1 MSAVL
6 ERPTG
11 PLAVAAAHT
20 AVDGLLAGDL
30 TRLPEDQLLELVRDT
45 ERLRR
50 RLAAVGHAQVL
61 EIERR
66 GLPAAQQIRTLG
78 QFLRGLLRLDPGE
91 AAGRVRAA
99 EAAGARRALTGEL
112 LAPIYPAVAAAQ
124 ADGEISERHAHVVV
138 DTIEKLPDEV
148 QAEHGSRIETELVGY
163 CAQFEPGQV
172 AKLGIRIAAYY
183 DPDGRLKDV
192 DYRAQHRDLTV
203 RQRADG
209 SCSVMGEGTAELA
222 EFLLLT
228 LDAFGKPTPEVDG
241 LKDPRTAGQRRHDAL
256 LQALKLNVRARA
268 LPSVAGVTATVVLTM
283 SAEDFERRRG
293 LARTAHGALIPV
305 PEAMRMTAGEYRLM
319 NVVIDRTKGITAYSS
334 TARLHSEL
342 QRLARAAVDGGC
354 TFPNCPAPPGWCE
367 MDHVIDH
374 ADGGPTRVDLAV
386 LACHPHNE
394 AKKRGWTSNLI
405 NGRGAWIPPA
415 WVDRDRRP
423 RFNHLHDTHPPD
435 PGPLDTGRPDADPL
449 RTHPPD
455 TGPDSPVTPVG

>member
-6 ERPTG
+6 EQSTG
-11 PLAVAAAHT
+11 LVDVAAAHA
-20 AVDGLLAGDL
+20 AVDGLLGADL
-30 TRLPEDQLLELVRDT
+30 TRLPESDLLDLVRDT

-99 EAAGARRALTGEL
+99 EAAGKRRTLTGEL
-112 LAPIYPAVAAAQ
+112 LAPIYRAVSTAQ
-124 ADGEISERHAHVVV
+124 ADGTISERHARVVV

-148 QAEHGSRIETELVGY
+148 QPEHGAQLETELVGY
-163 CAQFEPGQV
+163 CGQFDPGQV

-203 RQRADG
+203 RQRSDG
-209 SCSVMGEGTAELA
+209 SCSFTGEGTAELT
-222 EFLLLT
+222 ELLLLT

-241 LKDPRTAGQRRHDAL
+241 VKDPRTAGQRRHDAL

-293 LARTAHGALIPV
+293 LARTGHGALVPV
-305 PEAMRMTAGEYRLM
+305 PEAMRMTGGEYRLM
-319 NVVIDRTKGITAYSS
+319 NVVIDKTKGITAYSS

-394 AKKRGWTSNLI
+394 AKKRGWKSTLI
-405 NGRGAWIPPA
+405 NGRAAWIPPP
-415 WVDRDRRP
+415 WVDPAQKPRR
-423 RFNHLHDTHPPD
+423 NHLHDTHSPDDRPPGTD
-435 PGPLDTGRPDADPL
+435 PPGTDP
-449 RTHPPD
+449 TANQ
-455 TGPDSPVTPVG
+455 VG